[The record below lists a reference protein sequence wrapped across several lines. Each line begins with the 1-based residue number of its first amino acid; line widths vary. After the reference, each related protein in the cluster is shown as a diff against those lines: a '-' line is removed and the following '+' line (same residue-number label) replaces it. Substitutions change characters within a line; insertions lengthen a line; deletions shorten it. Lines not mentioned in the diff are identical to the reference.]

1 MSDFRVHH
9 QDYSNAGSIP
19 ATSTNFKKRNMAN
32 MSYCR
37 FENTT
42 NDMEDCIYAIENGE
56 TDELSSYEVNALEDF
71 VQIAKNII
79 NSNLLSL
86 TSLVSDRR

>member
-1 MSDFRVHH
+1 
-9 QDYSNAGSIP
+9 
-19 ATSTNFKKRNMAN
+19 MAN

-42 NDMEDCIYAIENGE
+42 SDMEDCIYAIENGE
-56 TDELSSYEVNALEDF
+56 TDELSTYEVNALEDF

-79 NSNLLSL
+79 NLEDEIN
-86 TSLVSDRR
+86 DIIKEYRNGN